1 MKTQKRP
8 AGNGANPEDQAGG
21 RSSVSLAP
29 DDDDRSSVATDTMF
43 QPMPDLSSDQ
53 LAALKVDI
61 IKNGIIMPVVVDQHG
76 RVIDGHNRR
85 RIADELGIPCPTETH
100 HVADDEEAHELALTL
115 NCARRHLTRE
125 QIRVLIGTEIARRP
139 GDSDRAIARRIGC
152 DHKTVGSVRG
162 GEIPHLSKLDSDDE
176 AQIPTDAELGAHFA
190 EMIDGSLPARRG
202 PDTVVGIDPS
212 PKPKPKPRRA
222 SFPDAY
228 RYAVDD
234 LDKVVR
240 RIERLHADDRFLGHR
255 EDLQQRRGD
264 LLTEIAS
271 VVSGI
276 ESDLGGYLKCPNC
289 EQRVVPDRFWGELL
303 CTACR
308 QIGGGR

>member
-1 MKTQKRP
+1 MNDERRP
-8 AGNGANPEDQAGG
+8 QAPFEPAAK
-21 RSSVSLAP
+21 LTT
-29 DDDDRSSVATDTMF
+29 SSVAHDADPAPLADTI
-43 QPMPDLSSDQ
+43 QPMPELSPDQ
-53 LAALKVDI
+53 LDALKADI
-61 IKNGIIMPVVVDQHG
+61 MKNGIRVPVVKDQLG

-85 RIADELGIPCPTETH
+85 RIADELGI
-100 HVADDEEAHELALTL
+100 HVPVEIITVASDEAAYDTALTL

-125 QIRVLIGTEIARRP
+125 QIRALIGTEIRRRP

-162 GEIPHLSKLDSDDE
+162 GEIPHLSRLDSDDE
-176 AQIPTDAELGAHFA
+176 AQIPTEAEIGAHFA

-202 PDTVVGIDPS
+202 PDSVVGIDPS

-240 RIERLHADDRFLGHR
+240 RIEKLHGDDRFLGHR
-255 EDLQQRRGD
+255 EDLRQRRGD
-264 LLTEIAS
+264 LLSEIAC

-276 ESDLGGYLKCPNC
+276 ESDLIGRLKCPSC
-289 EQRVVPDRFWGELL
+289 EQRMAPDRSWSELL
-303 CTACR
+303 CIECR
-308 QIGGGR
+308 PIGGVR